1 MWSNQKIEFRP
12 EINENYPWRA
22 SAVWTPSG
30 SPDHASIISAGL
42 RTLEEAEL
50 FLEPSCDA

>member
-22 SAVWTPSG
+22 SAVWTPIG
-30 SPDHASIISAGL
+30 SDHASIVSAGL

-50 FLEPSCDA
+50 FLEPSRDA